1 MRQIPNGNF
10 HGILSFHLLD
20 FFPEDTCRTKG
31 DPTQKAWELFGL
43 PFKKSRFPEKIYV
56 RGDKINL
63 SISIPPEIS
72 GFFLF
77 FVFCFFFFWGGG
89 GRGAEWLTTPV
100 SVRVSSSSWIP
111 LTTCL
116 SLAFGVTETTNQK
129 CYRNLTN

>member
-10 HGILSFHLLD
+10 HGILSFHFLD

-72 GFFLF
+72 GFF
-77 FVFCFFFFWGGG
+77 FFFFWGGG
-89 GRGAEWLTTPV
+89 GVGGLN
-100 SVRVSSSSWIP
+100 
-111 LTTCL
+111 
-116 SLAFGVTETTNQK
+116 G
-129 CYRNLTN
+129 